1 MSAMDEQLDSLIEH
15 AKACRELPGDCD
27 PEEVISRIRAY
38 LEDFDS
44 WQKAASELDAST
56 LSDDEQQQAR
66 SKIEL
71 LGQLHAEVST
81 RAETAKERIAGELSD
96 LHKRN
101 KALKT
106 YLDRYP
112 SRISI
117 TGKRKG

>member
-1 MSAMDEQLDSLIEH
+1 MVMHEELNALIEL
-15 AKACRELPGDCD
+15 ARSCGNLPKNAD
-27 PEEVISRIRAY
+27 PEDVITQIRKY
-38 LEDFDS
+38 LEIFDD
-44 WQKAASELDAST
+44 WQQRAGEFDVDSISEA
-56 LSDDEQQQAR
+56 EQAQIK
-66 SKIEL
+66 SSIEEL
-71 LGQLHAEVST
+71 QRLHSGVTA
-81 RAETAKERIAGELSD
+81 RAESAKGKIADDLSD